1 MWLCKYIATSDI
13 SIHQSTLE
21 DIFFPP
27 KTPRL
32 LQIVIKEKGEGR
44 REDKRSSR
52 NRMFIVKVVG

>member
-1 MWLCKYIATSDI
+1 
-13 SIHQSTLE
+13 LE